1 MGPLSENGAL
11 WSGAV
16 AMPRACP
23 AQAPTHGFESQMSS
37 LAPLFAR
44 LSPLRTLTNGK
55 AARQAMLVAGMLPP
69 K

>member
-1 MGPLSENGAL
+1 
-11 WSGAV
+11 
-16 AMPRACP
+16 
-23 AQAPTHGFESQMSS
+23 MSP

-55 AARQAMLVAGMLPP
+55 AARQAMLVVGMLPP